1 MPHTIEIDAVIELNE
16 VIAEMLRLGDRV
28 YEGRASD
35 NDCARLEQ
43 LSARYLEL
51 QLLVEA

>member
-1 MPHTIEIDAVIELNE
+1 MVKIDDIVELNE

-28 YEGRASD
+28 YEDRATLQD
-35 NDCARLEQ
+35 QARLEQ

-51 QLLVEA
+51 QPQVAE